1 MGAHPVGEGLDEGG
15 ALARPARAMAQS
27 VTALTASTS
36 LPSTWTPGKPKPLA
50 RWNSGIRDCSAMGS
64 EMAHWLFWQKNTTGA
79 L

>member
-1 MGAHPVGEGLDEGG
+1 MRYVKASMNAGPS
-15 ALARPARAMAQS
+15 PARARAIAQS

-36 LPSTWTPGKPKPLA
+36 LPSTWTPGKPNPRA
-50 RWNSGIRDCSAMGS
+50 RWYSGIRDCRAMGS